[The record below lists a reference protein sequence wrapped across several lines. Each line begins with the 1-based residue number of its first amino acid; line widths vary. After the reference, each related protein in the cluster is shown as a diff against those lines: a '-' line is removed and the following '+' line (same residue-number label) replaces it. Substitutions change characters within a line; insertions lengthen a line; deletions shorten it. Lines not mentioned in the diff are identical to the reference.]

1 VIALYLFHVLDVCE
15 LAVVI
20 GLAYPAYKFGNDCG
34 NLPALQKFRTHV
46 ASWMF
51 FQRCWML

>member
-1 VIALYLFHVLDVCE
+1 MNSVIS
-15 LAVVI
+15 
-20 GLAYPAYKFGNDCG
+20 
-34 NLPALQKFRTHV
+34 PALQKFRTHV